1 MLSLLLG
8 LSILFA
14 PSFTSFNLG
23 NGSELLRSN
32 LLSTLLVGGVF
43 YASLSSTNLIQKEL
57 QQKTIL
63 SLLTRPVSLYQIY
76 LGKLLGTFSLL
87 ALFTWLLASMC
98 WFSLVIGTPDTAS
111 TKLNFTPIVC
121 LCPTLIIG
129 AVIAIAL
136 NYSAGINIISFLY
149 GWWAAAT
156 PVIIFVVILL
166 SPSFELPTPASSTS
180 LEFIK
185 ATLLIHLM
193 LMVIA
198 SFAISIGTITAP
210 LTNLLLSIA
219 FMFIGLMSPGLEQF
233 SAAHQW
239 LHFPTQTL
247 PDFHV
252 FWTAEMISLGHS
264 ITIDLIAMA
273 SSYAI
278 GMIISFSSLGLY
290 LMMRKDYS

>member
-1 MLSLLLG
+1 MLSLLLS
-8 LSILFA
+8 LFILFA

-23 NGSELLRSN
+23 NGAELLRSN

-43 YASLSSTNLIQKEL
+43 YASLSSTNLIQKEI

-87 ALFTWLLASMC
+87 SLFTLLLASMC
-98 WFSLVIGTPDTAS
+98 WFTLVIGTPDTAS
-111 TKLNFTPIVC
+111 TKLNFIPIAC
-121 LCPTLIIG
+121 LCPTLLIG
-129 AVIAIAL
+129 AIVAIAL

-149 GWWAAAT
+149 GWWALAT
-156 PVIIFVVILL
+156 PVIIFLVLLL
-166 SPSFELPTPASSTS
+166 SPSFDLPIPASAISS
-180 LEFIK
+180 EFVK

-193 LMVIA
+193 ILVIA

-210 LTNLLLSIA
+210 LLNLLLSIA
-219 FMFIGLMSPGLEQF
+219 FMFIGLMAPGLEQL
-233 SAAHQW
+233 SAANRW
-239 LHFPTQTL
+239 LHFPTKTL

-264 ITIDLIAMA
+264 ITLDLMAMA
-273 SSYAI
+273 SSYAA
-278 GMIISFSSLGLY
+278 GMILSFSSLGLY